1 MGGQPENPWQ
11 TWRGLPYRS
20 VPLGR
25 RRGISLGWGAVM
37 AQWKFRFDASYMNS
51 GPFWRADAPLSVDAS
66 TGFTRNVATVDPS
79 GNPVSAGVPRFER
92 VTYVAPVIA
101 PQSVTV
107 GSGGAAPESRVLAS
121 GVAANGTNPLT
132 VFIDDDHAKLHLIYG
147 NTVSLNP
154 TALTLVG
161 VTNTVGAPETTLAF
175 APTSI
180 PTNCLLVPQTAA
192 VVHGLVVVA
201 GAFLKK
207 VVNDTTYE
215 VVGWGFAQ
223 RASNTWQYL
232 WDDSGISGNQPNHW
246 RGREWCLH
254 ASLARNRVS
263 NPTECWLACTDYR
276 VQITDSPPTGGRVFV
291 LKFTRPSGTSTTW
304 SLDQGS
310 QTIPTIFFD
319 DIPAGTGAGILT
331 GCHAHTAHI
340 AEWGANGLQLVVSVG
355 DAQYH
360 SRFIRYTIPD
370 VRPPIDYTPPANWTV
385 NRDGYHGFRQID
397 TVLGSRSQQPMGVT
411 LGPRTTT
418 RRPFAD
424 DSADTERSTLV
435 WGSDEQCELFTRMI
449 LPEPSDSP
457 DQLWIEHH
465 NGFATGFGSSYD
477 GTNFVRLRALVFGL
491 GQAKAENGE
500 GALVAVF
507 SNAGDADAVGRV
519 ALTRILYCPYQSHP
533 DRWMQLAT
541 IWGRNEGTAGI
552 HGSYVYFNAYTEL
565 GGIGGLQKVP
575 IPSDLTEFQPI
586 VVAPGGKNLVVES
599 CYAQKGEQALGDD
612 VKELSF
618 AVPPFG
624 PSFPVGVDTLPDLT
638 TRYLP
643 PAPCVSARIL
653 RVRTQ
658 RTVPGTSNHF
668 ICRIHLSGINDS
680 NWNQFS
686 SGGWSTGSLVRRIR
700 CWVLDG
706 TWGVLT
712 GQNDQS
718 YPNKTA
724 QMSMRTRDGS
734 ATGDPTDQ
742 GAPLLYSCSNR
753 WCPLTIIGFR
763 TITNSV
769 DPTKNGLGIELLCAS
784 DSYRDDNGVRP
795 PDDNYLYLAIDGAFD
810 GNGSLPYPIA
820 LSQAGTAPDEKPPE
834 LLTLELGSA
843 TGGYPL
849 SFGSSWT
856 LRLAGQVPIGNWDQY
871 AERRGG
877 PPLFLDERYWPL
889 ATLWA
894 DANNWIELVA
904 NCKLM
909 AFRVRVNVAGT
920 VTDYDF
926 GEGDQLWLP
935 DSPLMVAI
943 SWDATSHKLYFGATL
958 AGGAVA
964 TGPDEGVE
972 VASWGGQTAPLSQLK
987 FRGASDEVVE
997 FRWIGGDVTDQIT
1010 TSAGIR
1016 SGSFT
1021 SIGFMEGP

>member
-1 MGGQPENPWQ
+1 MGP
-11 TWRGLPYRS
+11 
-20 VPLGR
+20 
-25 RRGISLGWGAVM
+25 
-37 AQWKFRFDASYMNS
+37 WKFRFDASYTNS

-101 PQSVTV
+101 PQAVTV
-107 GSGGAAPESRVLAS
+107 GSGGPAPESRVLAS

-132 VFIDDDHAKLHLIYG
+132 VFIDDDHEKLHLIYG

-154 TALTLVG
+154 TTLTLVDLA
-161 VTNTVGAPETTLAF
+161 NMAGAPDATLAF

-180 PTNCLLVPQTAA
+180 PTNCLLVPQTAT

-201 GAFLKK
+201 GAFLRK
-207 VVNDTTYE
+207 VTSGPDKYE

-223 RASNTWQYL
+223 RGSNSWQYL

-254 ASLARNRVS
+254 ASLARNRGS

-276 VQITDSPPTGGRVFV
+276 VQVSDSPPTGGRVFV

-304 SLDQGS
+304 SLDWGS
-310 QTIPTIFFD
+310 QTIPTVFYD
-319 DIPAGTGAGILT
+319 DIPAGTGTEVPA

-340 AEWGANGLQLVVSVG
+340 AEWGENGLQLVVSVG

-360 SRFIRYTIPD
+360 SRFVRYTIPD
-370 VRPPIDYTPPANWTV
+370 VRPPVDYTVLSNWSAEP
-385 NRDGYHGFRQID
+385 NGYHGYRQIGSA
-397 TVLGSRSQQPMGVT
+397 LGSRSQQPMGVT
-411 LGPRTTT
+411 LGPRATT
-418 RRPFAD
+418 RKPFAG
-424 DSADTERSTLV
+424 SSSEATRSTLV

-449 LPEPSDSP
+449 LPEPGESP

-465 NGFATGFGSSYD
+465 NGFATGFGSSYG
-477 GTNFVRLRALVFGL
+477 GTDFVRLRALVFGI

-500 GALVAVF
+500 GALVAVL
-507 SNAGDADAVGRV
+507 SNAGDADAEGQL
-519 ALTRILYCPYQSHP
+519 AITRILYCPHQSYP

-541 IWGRNEGTAGI
+541 IWGRSLGTAGI
-552 HGSYVYFNAYTEL
+552 HGGSVYFNAYSQI
-565 GGIGGLQKVP
+565 GGIGSLQKVP
-575 IPSDLTEFQPI
+575 VPSDLTEFQPI
-586 VVAPGGKNLVVES
+586 VIAPGGKNLVVQS
-599 CYAQKGEQALGDD
+599 CYAQQGGQALDD
-612 VKELSF
+612 NIKGLPQ
-618 AVPPFG
+618 AIPPSG
-624 PSFPVGVDTLPDLT
+624 PTFPVAVDTLPDLT
-638 TRYLP
+638 LRYLP
-643 PAPCVSARIL
+643 PVPCVSARVL
-653 RVRTQ
+653 RIRTQ

-668 ICRIHLSGINDS
+668 ICRIHLSGTDVN

-712 GQNDQS
+712 GQNGQS

-753 WCPLTIIGFR
+753 WCPLTIVGFR

-784 DSYRDDNGVRP
+784 DSYRNQSGVRP
-795 PDDNYLYLAIDGAFD
+795 PDDNYLYLAIDGAFE
-810 GNGSLPYPIA
+810 GNGGLPYPMA
-820 LSQAGTAPDEKPPE
+820 LTEVNTAPQEQPPE
-834 LLTLELGSA
+834 WLTLSLGS
-843 TGGYPL
+843 TTDGYPL
-849 SFGSSWT
+849 SFGSNWT

-871 AERRGG
+871 AERRGD

-894 DANNWIELVA
+894 DANNWIEVVA
-904 NCKLM
+904 NCKDK
-909 AFRVRVNVAGT
+909 AFRVRYSVAGT
-920 VTDYDF
+920 ITERDF
-926 GEGDQLWLP
+926 GEGEQLWLP
-935 DSPLMVAI
+935 DSVLMVAI
-943 SWDATSHKLYFGATL
+943 SWNATDHKLYFGATL

-964 TGPDEGVE
+964 TGPDEGIE
-972 VASWGGQTAPLSQLK
+972 VASWSAQTAPLSHLK

-997 FRWIGGDVTDQIT
+997 FRWIGGEFTDQPT
-1010 TSAGIR
+1010 TSAGIK